1 MTFSDVRAHSD
12 PLFKELK
19 ILKANDNIFLH
30 NCIFVHDYFHGK
42 LPTSLTIYLI
52 KLIKLIH
59 YLPGMLM
66 MAN

>member
-1 MTFSDVRAHSD
+1 MTFSDARAHSD

-19 ILKANDNIFLH
+19 IVKANDNISLQ

-42 LPTSLTIYLI
+42 LPTSFNNIFNKVNKT
-52 KLIKLIH
+52 H
-59 YLPGMLM
+59 TGMLM